1 MTIDRADSASPPSV
15 PSGSALNPMAL
26 DRPMLLPVL
35 DTNALLTEACAIAK
49 SGTQDKFTALA
60 LTGRAAPYIAAHVP
74 GEIDEHLA
82 KMAKHHEVPEAL
94 ARRALEQR
102 ILPSLQVVDLEIRDH
117 LSPQTRHIL
126 RVDHE
131 MPRRHRGD
139 PDDAPTMALAEFLA
153 PCVIVTKDS
162 VFSRFGVA
170 VIDWIPVVQNVLR
183 IAGLEATAANALTI
197 IDWALRLLGTGVH
210 RLAILARSNPLAA
223 AASVS
228 ALLWWC
234 HQKGYLTRDNWR
246 HRLSQAGKATTPL
259 LELANAGV
267 TEHKTLSD
275 SLIVV
280 QPPPYPTTEQLAARH
295 LARCGQPLTPGELRD
310 SLIRRGHTVFAA
322 QLKRDMAAHAAFLRA
337 PGDLWTIGRPAAGT
351 TSRKA

>member
-1 MTIDRADSASPPSV
+1 MTLNRADSAPPPSV
-15 PSGSALNPMAL
+15 PSGAAINPMVL
-26 DRPMLLPVL
+26 DQPILLPVL
-35 DTNALLTEACAIAK
+35 DTNALLVEACSLAK
-49 SGTQDKFTALA
+49 SGGQQDKFTALA

-82 KMAKHHEVPEAL
+82 KVANHHEVPESL

-102 ILPSLQVVDLEIRDH
+102 ILPSVRVVDLEIRDH

-139 PDDAPTMALAEFLA
+139 SDDAPTMALAEFLA
-153 PCVIVTKDS
+153 PCVIVTQDG

-183 IAGLEATAANALTI
+183 IAGLEATAANALLVM
-197 IDWALRLLGTGVH
+197 DWALRLLGAGAR
-210 RLAILARSNPLAA
+210 RLAVLARSNPLAA
-223 AASVS
+223 MTAVG

-234 HQKGYLTRDNWR
+234 YQKGYLTRDNWR
-246 HRLSQAGKATTPL
+246 RCLSQAGKATTPL
-259 LELANAGV
+259 LELANAGM
-267 TEHKTLSD
+267 TEHRTLSD
-275 SLIVV
+275 SLLVV

-295 LARCGQPLTPGELRD
+295 LARCGRPLTPGELRD
-310 SLIRRGHTVFAA
+310 ALARRGHTVSVA
-322 QLKRDMAAHAAFLRA
+322 QLKRDMTAHAAFVRA
-337 PGDLWTIGRPAAGT
+337 PGDRWVIGRPAQ
-351 TSRKA
+351 K